1 MRSKYGRTVPTGCGE
16 NFDISLVGEDIILP
30 LFIKISLRFARDAE
44 DVVPYR
50 FGGGFDVLVVGAIQE
65 SPVNKM

>member
-1 MRSKYGRTVPTGCGE
+1 MESAPTDLMVVLKFVCRGGYYPP
-16 NFDISLVGEDIILP
+16 VVY
-30 LFIKISLRFARDAE
+30 KISLRFARDAE

-50 FGGGFDVLVVGAIQE
+50 FGGGFDVLVVGAIHE

>member
-1 MRSKYGRTVPTGCGE
+1 MHAPTGLIVILE
-16 NFDISLVGEDIILP
+16 LISVGEDIILP
-30 LFIKISLRFARDAE
+30 SFIKVSLRFARDAE

-50 FGGGFDVLVVGAIQE
+50 FGGGFDVLVVGAIHE